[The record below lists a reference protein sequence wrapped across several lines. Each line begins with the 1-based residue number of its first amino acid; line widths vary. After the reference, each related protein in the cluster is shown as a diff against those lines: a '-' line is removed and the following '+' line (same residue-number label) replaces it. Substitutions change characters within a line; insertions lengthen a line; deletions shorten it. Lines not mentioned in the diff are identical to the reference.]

1 MSGKQVHSVA
11 RAFDALPP
19 PERAR
24 RYRQMAKA
32 ALDMAGGAPTSEDKA
47 SYISL
52 SASWHSLATNL
63 EREPDGDSPAAT
75 HREPGEDTGAGLN

>member
-1 MSGKQVHSVA
+1 MT
-11 RAFDALPP
+11 RAFDLLPA

-32 ALDMAGGAPTSEDKA
+32 ALDMAGGAPHSEDKA

-52 SASWHSLATNL
+52 SASWHSLATSL
-63 EREPDGDSPAAT
+63 ERELHEDRETAT
-75 HREPGEDTGAGLN
+75 RDEYFGAEA